1 MATRTHSTPVAV
13 RESEA
18 DKRDPPDK
26 AGEIAPKSRK
36 GFRRV
41 PLSGSLR
48 PFLLEHKART
58 GRRGS
63 DLVFGRTA
71 SEPFTPSHI
80 RKRARDAWA
89 AAGLTPIGL
98 HECRHTYVSLMHAA
112 GLTLERIGDYVGHSS
127 AFMVDHYRRLL
138 DGHEDEAA
146 DALDAYLAR
155 ATGASTS
162 AQAASGGPKPV

>member
-1 MATRTHSTPVAV
+1 M
-13 RESEA
+13 
-18 DKRDPPDK
+18 
-26 AGEIAPKSRK
+26 
-36 GFRRV
+36 
-41 PLSGSLR
+41 
-48 PFLLEHKART
+48 
-58 GRRGS
+58 
-63 DLVFGRTA
+63 FGRTA

-162 AQAASGGPKPV
+162 AQAASEGRSPYDQAESGPGGAWLPKPGVAGSSPVVRSGSGSP